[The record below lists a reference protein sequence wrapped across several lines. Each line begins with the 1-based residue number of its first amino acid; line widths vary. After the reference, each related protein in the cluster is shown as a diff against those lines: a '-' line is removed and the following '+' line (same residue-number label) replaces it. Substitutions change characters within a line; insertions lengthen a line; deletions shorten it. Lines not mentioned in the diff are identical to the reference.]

1 MSTLLPRKNFHPDI
15 IHKINS
21 SVTRDCVLRPNVHLA
36 HHPTLDLNFLY
47 DHVRLLKNSPH
58 LCPETER
65 RHAQQRPIYTPQKE
79 QLSPQPHQTNKHT
92 TVPSPRQAPWREDHP
107 HLPPHHATLR
117 PPSSQNT
124 ATPAPRGPIPT
135 PATRAIPGLSSYAQA
150 VRRTSGPNLSTTT
163 TPVPESTHNPPNNEL
178 KDIQQML
185 SLLCSHLIGQ
195 VPQ

>member
-1 MSTLLPRKNFHPDI
+1 MSESLRRVIEKASTTFPNSRVAMLTLLPRKNFHPDI

-58 LCPETER
+58 LRPETER

-79 QLSPQPHQTNKHT
+79 QLSPQPHQTNQHT

-117 PPSSQNT
+117 PHQDSYGPPLARTQPLLHPGAPSQ
-124 ATPAPRGPIPT
+124 P
-135 PATRAIPGLSSYAQA
+135 QQQ
-150 VRRTSGPNLSTTT
+150 
-163 TPVPESTHNPPNNEL
+163 EL
-178 KDIQQML
+178 YL
-185 SLLCSHLIGQ
+185 G
-195 VPQ
+195 